1 MLQILGQLS
10 NHTRL
15 NSLILNTING
25 YQRHLSPIKG
35 FKCAAGQ
42 LYGDSTCSA
51 VLKQIVQTE
60 GFINGLPAIQQ
71 QIKRCHQ
78 AARQLKTNPVSSSL
92 EQPQVGAFCCILP
105 IPL

>member
-1 MLQILGQLS
+1 MLQILGHLG
-10 NHTRL
+10 NRTL
-15 NSLILNTING
+15 LTTING

-51 VLKQIVQTE
+51 VVKQIVQTQ
-60 GFINGLPAIQQ
+60 GFIQGLPAIQQ
-71 QIKRCHQ
+71 QIKRCHH
-78 AARQLKTNPVSSSL
+78 AARQIKTDAASSAQT
-92 EQPQVGAFCCILP
+92 QPQVGAFCCILP

>member
-1 MLQILGQLS
+1 MLQILGQLG
-10 NHTRL
+10 NRTL
-15 NSLILNTING
+15 LTTING

-51 VLKQIVQTE
+51 AVKQIVQTQ
-60 GFINGLPAIQQ
+60 GFIDGLPAIQQ

-78 AARQLKTNPVSSSL
+78 AARQLKSNPVLSQQA
-92 EQPQVGAFCCILP
+92 QPQVGAFCCILP